1 MNLSLKD
8 QTILPDELFFVVR
21 RRAVEAGDLTEILG
35 SLNHLI
41 STVDMARKYRERVDI
56 SFEGYDQDRRE
67 LFEIQE
73 VRDFVHRLDE
83 QFPYWLFFLDKKL
96 LGLRCLAWC
105 FLTPDLTEEAQQ
117 EIQPHQLD
125 ELLERRWFPALN
137 ALAGAVGLHEIE
149 RRDIS
154 DRSVEYLVNGPTP
167 C

>member
-1 MNLSLKD
+1 M
-8 QTILPDELFFVVR
+8 LPDELFLVVS

-41 STVDMARKYRERVDI
+41 STIEMARRYRESVDI
-56 SFEGYDQDRRE
+56 SFEGYDHDRRE

-73 VRDFVHRLDE
+73 VRDFVYKLDE
-83 QFPYWLFFLDKKL
+83 QFPYWLFFLDKRL

-105 FLTPDLTEEAQQ
+105 FLTHGLTEEAQR
-117 EIQPHQLD
+117 EAHAHQLD

-137 ALAGAVGLHEIE
+137 ALSRAVGLNEIE

-154 DRSVEYLVNGPTP
+154 DRSVEYLINGPQP

>member
-1 MNLSLKD
+1 M
-8 QTILPDELFFVVR
+8 LPDELFFVVS

-41 STVDMARKYRERVDI
+41 STVDMARRYRERVDI

-67 LFEIQE
+67 LWEIQE
-73 VRDFVHRLDE
+73 VRDFVYRLDE

-96 LGLRCLAWC
+96 LGLHCLAWC
-105 FLTPDLTEEAQQ
+105 FLPPDLTEEAQR
-117 EIQPHQLD
+117 EIYPHRLD
-125 ELLERRWFPALN
+125 ELLDRRWFPALN
-137 ALAGAVGLHEIE
+137 TLAGAVGLHEIE

-154 DRSVEYLVNGPTP
+154 DRSVEYLINGPTP